1 MNQKQMEYFLEVYRQ
16 GNIQNAADRLF
27 VSRQGVS
34 KILKSLEEELGQLL
48 FIRNPHGL
56 VPTDYANALLPH
68 VQRLLAEY
76 QSIANMST
84 LASQSKSV
92 VTIYALDHIMAY
104 FGAEFLWDFHRAC
117 PDIILSTVDTTDDA
131 ALKGV
136 LEKQCN
142 FAIVTGE
149 VDQNRFAAEPLFF
162 SRYCVR
168 LHREH
173 LLASKEKIAYA
184 DLEGA
189 RIVSKG
195 RAYRCFRHNIDR
207 YILLPGIQV
216 DLVAETADEML
227 ITDMILRHQAINL
240 GYDYAAVLNL
250 HPDIVVKVLDKAD
263 ELGQTVYL
271 VWDKTTVLTQASQKF
286 RAFLL
291 EWLSQ
296 NGKDKVVLDCS
307 KKQ

>member
-1 MNQKQMEYFLEVYRQ
+1 MNQKQMKYFLEVYRQ
-16 GNIQNAADRLF
+16 GNIQSAADKLY

-34 KILKSLEEELGQLL
+34 KLLKTLEDELGQRL

-76 QSIANMST
+76 QSIASMST

-104 FGAEFLWDFHRAC
+104 LGAKFLWDFHRMC
-117 PDIILSTVDTTDDA
+117 PEIILSTVETTDDA

-149 VDQNRFAAEPLFF
+149 VDQNRFAGEPLFF
-162 SRYCVR
+162 SQYCAR
-168 LHREH
+168 LHWQH
-173 LLASKEKIAYA
+173 PLASQKKIAYA

-195 RAYRCFRHNIDR
+195 RGYQCFRHNIDK
-207 YILLPGIQV
+207 YILLPGLQV

-227 ITDMILRHQAINL
+227 ITELILQHQAINL
-240 GYDYAAVLNL
+240 GYDYAAVLNP
-250 HPDIVVKVLDKAD
+250 HPDIVVKP
-263 ELGQTVYL
+263 LGTGDDSGRMVYL
-271 VWDKTTVLTQASQKF
+271 VWDKTAVLTKASQKF
-286 RAFLL
+286 RDFLL
-291 EWLSQ
+291 AWLPQ
-296 NGKDKVVLDCS
+296 NGKDKVVWH
-307 KKQ
+307 

>member
-16 GNIQNAADRLF
+16 GNMQSAADKLY

-34 KILKSLEEELGQLL
+34 KMLKTLEEELGQLL

-76 QSIANMST
+76 RSIASMST

-104 FGAEFLWDFHRAC
+104 FGAEFLWDFHQAF

-149 VDQNRFAAEPLFF
+149 ADQNRFEAEALFF
-162 SRYCVR
+162 SRYCAR
-168 LHREH
+168 LHRRH
-173 LLASKEKIAYA
+173 SLAGKENIAYD

-195 RAYRCFRHNIDR
+195 RAYQCFRHNIDK
-207 YILLPGIQV
+207 YILLPGLHV

-227 ITDMILRHQAINL
+227 ITDLILRHQAINL
-240 GYDYAAVLNL
+240 GYDYAAVLNP
-250 HPDIVVKVLDKAD
+250 HPDIVVKPLGTGDD
-263 ELGQTVYL
+263 LGQTVYL
-271 VWDKTTVLTQASQKF
+271 VWDKTTVLTRASQKF

-291 EWLSQ
+291 DWLPK
-296 NGKDKVVLDCS
+296 NGKDKVIWSL
-307 KKQ
+307 